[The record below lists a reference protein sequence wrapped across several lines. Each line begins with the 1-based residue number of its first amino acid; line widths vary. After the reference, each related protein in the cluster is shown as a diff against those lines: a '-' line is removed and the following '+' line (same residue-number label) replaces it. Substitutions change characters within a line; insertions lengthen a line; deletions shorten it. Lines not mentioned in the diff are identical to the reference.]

1 MPNPPAPKTGAS
13 AAGRTLRILHLED
26 NPIDAELIKAQL
38 QRHGISCSV
47 TRVATRAAYQAA
59 LEQTAVDLI
68 LSDSNLPAFDGL
80 SALKMAAEKCSGTP
94 FIFVSGDTSHEAATE
109 SLVRGADD
117 FVPKGDLSRL
127 LAVVRRIYAGTAWL
141 DT

>member
-1 MPNPPAPKTGAS
+1 MPNEPAPRTGAP

-26 NPIDAELIKAQL
+26 NPIDVELINAQL
-38 QRHGISCSV
+38 QRQGISCSV
-47 TRVATRAAYQAA
+47 KRVATRAAFQAA

-94 FIFVSGDTSHEAATE
+94 FIFVSGDTSDEAATG

-127 LAVVRRIYAGTAWL
+127 IAVVRRIHGGATRR
-141 DT
+141 DS